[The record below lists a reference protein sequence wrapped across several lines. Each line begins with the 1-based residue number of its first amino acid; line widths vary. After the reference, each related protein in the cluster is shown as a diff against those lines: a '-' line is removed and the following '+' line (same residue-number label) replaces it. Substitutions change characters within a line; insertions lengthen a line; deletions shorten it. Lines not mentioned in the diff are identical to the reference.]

1 MENTLVWC
9 KTKSQ
14 VREVLAKAKKIGYRV
29 HDDYVDRFWRD
40 YRSETVI
47 NLNSNGQSVT
57 YCGKDWYEKHYSEK
71 IISAIEFLG
80 FKPILI
86 TRKGRVVTAEDK
98 NTGEKAIA
106 TCSPDDTFDFG
117 TGSMIAVAR
126 LIAQS
131 DKGITKDAETVLRQL
146 LGYNDENPAEKHKA
160 KVGDKLII
168 REWDE
173 MRDNEDRDSVGNI
186 FSRNDPQGC
195 FSTAMKSISGKTVV
209 ITELDEE
216 DEDRFRIVPSGFPNA
231 KKWWVRRWMVK
242 EFITDESTAEE
253 EPTAKFKIGDIVT
266 LKDGLEV
273 GKQYGAVD
281 LLEIMYSN
289 GHDKQMKVVDTIKC
303 EDGDMAYDCTP
314 ISGGRSFWYVEEM
327 LEPWNENK
335 IREGDKVHVKEGCTK
350 DRYDTYYQWLKDNIS
365 DIDFLLG
372 FERSDAI
379 STTDTYTVVK
389 IAPHG
394 HFGDVQLAFIKR
406 TNGFGDTFSYLYD
419 VEALE
424 KVTE

>member
-29 HDDYVDRFWRD
+29 HDDYVDMFWRD

-117 TGSMIAVAR
+117 TGAMIAVAR
-126 LIAQS
+126 LMAKTPEALT
-131 DKGITKDAETVLRQL
+131 DDVKAEWKKVLGIEEVKVYTDDDR
-146 LGYNDENPAEKHKA
+146 NF
-160 KVGDKLII
+160 KVGDRVVVRDWGDMAKEYGAEDSDI
-168 REWDE
+168 RPD
-173 MRDNEDRDSVGNI
+173 
-186 FSRNDPQGC
+186 GC
-195 FSTAMKSISGKTVV
+195 ATSFTAIMKHLCGRTATITGVDDDYVRVKFDDKSGDTNWY
-209 ITELDEE
+209 
-216 DEDRFRIVPSGFPNA
+216 F
-231 KKWWVRRWMVK
+231 RRWMFNPSDSDK
-242 EFITDESTAEE
+242 
-253 EPTAKFKIGDIVT
+253 PTSKFNVDDLVT
-266 LKDGLEV
+266 LKNGLEP
-273 GKQYGAVD
+273 GKTY
-281 LLEIMYSN
+281 
-289 GHDKQMKVVDTIKC
+289 
-303 EDGDMAYDCTP
+303 GDMTLYTGGMFDSLNGKPEKVKEVYKRGKSSPSYQTE
-314 ISGGRSFWYVEEM
+314 SGWYYSEEM
-327 LEPWNENK
+327 LEAWDESK
-335 IREGDKVHVKEGCTK
+335 IREGDRVHVKKGCTK

-394 HFGDVQLAFIKR
+394 HLGDVQLAFIKR